1 MNTDK
6 LKGIHY
12 TWFGLA
18 GLWLLAFI
26 PGVMDATAERGPV
39 FSYGPK
45 PDNSAQTLFFL
56 MFVVYLIGGF
66 ILGKINNKHVARFA
80 TANVEESETAKGHEF
95 RVTPAGRHLPF
106 WIIGLFGI
114 ISLMSGPFMLAGSGL
129 GTFITLIFAAV
140 LAWGG
145 LQPKLWRGPAPHS
158 FTISGD
164 TLTAG
169 GRSVP
174 LSSIEAF
181 SIDTALKGKSDRI
194 SNLAGTYSQYEYRQ
208 TLILPGE
215 NLAMAYGTAAAIQI
229 GSDASKAAGA
239 GIAEVLNL
247 YFWEMQA
254 RSYWV
259 EAEGAGQKLRI
270 TEGLD
275 AGTAR
280 NLVTRLQALVAGP
293 TPAKP

>member
-1 MNTDK
+1 MNDYKK

-26 PGVMDATAERGPV
+26 PGAIDATTERGPV
-39 FSYGPK
+39 FSYGPR
-45 PDNSAQTLFFL
+45 PDNSAQTLFVL
-56 MFVVYLIGGF
+56 MFIVYLVGGF
-66 ILGKINNKHVARFA
+66 ILGKINNKYVARFA
-80 TANVEESETAKGHEF
+80 TAQVEESEIAEGHEF
-95 RVTPAGRHLPF
+95 HVTPAGRHLPF

-129 GTFITLIFAAV
+129 GTFITLVFGAV

-145 LQPKLWRGPAPHS
+145 LQPKLWRSPAPHS

-169 GRSVP
+169 GHSMPV
-174 LSSIEAF
+174 SSIEQF
-181 SIDTALKGKSDRI
+181 RIDTALKGKSDHI
-194 SNLAGTYSQYEYRQ
+194 SHLAGTYSQYEYRQ
-208 TLILPGE
+208 ILVLPGE
-215 NLAMAYGTAAAIQI
+215 NPAMAYGMAAATRI
-229 GSDASKAAGA
+229 GIDTSKAAGA
-239 GIAEVLNL
+239 GIAEVLNR

-254 RSYWV
+254 RAYWV

-270 TEGLD
+270 AEGLD
-275 AGTAR
+275 ADTAR
-280 NLVTRLQALVAGP
+280 SIVAHVQALITGP
-293 TPAKP
+293 AVKP